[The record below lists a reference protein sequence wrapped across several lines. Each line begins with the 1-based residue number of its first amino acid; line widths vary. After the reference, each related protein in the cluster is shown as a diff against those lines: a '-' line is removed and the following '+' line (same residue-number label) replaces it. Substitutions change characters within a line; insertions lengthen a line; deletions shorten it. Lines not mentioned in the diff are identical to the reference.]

1 MPSTTY
7 YQPTA
12 LPSLPGLPL
21 PATALQVQ
29 SLWRDVREISGGA
42 LLMYRRLE
50 RTLMRR
56 RLEAAAAMIATG
68 GGGGR
73 GPQARRGGSGGGQE
87 EDEEE
92 GGGMDEPPEVSD
104 FIRELGGS
112 LAQEAGAAG
121 GGGGLQAPR
130 CVHPQL
136 QCLLRLLAAHTCCT
150 PTRSLLLT
158 QSAIDSLAGAW
169 PCPALLQRPVPPG
182 RHLCLRRRQRG
193 STGPQ
198 LGRRHRCA
206 AVQCC
211 AGQGRAGQDSA
222 CLCAVLPCGLP
233 PKLPVVPPHCPCL
246 PLPGPSF
253 CLQLTG

>member
-1 MPSTTY
+1 MPVQRQLNLHAIHHILSTHCS
-7 YQPTA
+7 A
-12 LPSLPGLPL
+12 LPAG

-68 GGGGR
+68 GGGGLR
-73 GPQARRGGSGGGQE
+73 GPQAGRGGSGGGQE

-121 GGGGLQAPR
+121 GGAGGLQAPR
-130 CVHPQL
+130 CVRPAVAVLWLH
-136 QCLLRLLAAHTCCT
+136 LLAAHMLHT
-150 PTRSLLLT
+150 
-158 QSAIDSLAGAW
+158 
-169 PCPALLQRPVPPG
+169 
-182 RHLCLRRRQRG
+182 H
-193 STGPQ
+193 
-198 LGRRHRCA
+198 
-206 AVQCC
+206 
-211 AGQGRAGQDSA
+211 
-222 CLCAVLPCGLP
+222 
-233 PKLPVVPPHCPCL
+233 
-246 PLPGPSF
+246 
-253 CLQLTG
+253 

>member
-1 MPSTTY
+1 MPFTTY

-12 LPSLPGLPL
+12 LPSLLGLSL

-87 EDEEE
+87 EEEEE

-112 LAQEAGAAG
+112 LAQEAGAAGG

-158 QSAIDSLAGAW
+158 QSAIDYLAGAW

-182 RHLCLRRRQRG
+182 RHLCLRRRQFG

-206 AVQCC
+206 AVKCC
-211 AGQGRAGQDSA
+211 AQQGRAAPTHVLCCHAACPQSCQLCPLTALACPSLAPPSA
-222 CLCAVLPCGLP
+222 C
-233 PKLPVVPPHCPCL
+233 
-246 PLPGPSF
+246 S
-253 CLQLTG
+253 